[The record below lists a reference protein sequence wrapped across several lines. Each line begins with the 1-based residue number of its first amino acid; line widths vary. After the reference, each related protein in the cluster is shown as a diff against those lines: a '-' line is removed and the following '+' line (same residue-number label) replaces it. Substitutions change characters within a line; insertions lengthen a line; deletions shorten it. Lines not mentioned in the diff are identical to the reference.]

1 MPIKISESVPQPI
14 MPTADIIPDY
24 RTDKPLD
31 HVPLISMEEPIVL
44 PANFAEL
51 SVEEQEKFKARYRF
65 MGIRCR
71 ADIKDRTIPLTQQ
84 TMDIP

>member
-1 MPIKISESVPQPI
+1 
-14 MPTADIIPDY
+14 
-24 RTDKPLD
+24 
-31 HVPLISMEEPIVL
+31 MEEPIVL